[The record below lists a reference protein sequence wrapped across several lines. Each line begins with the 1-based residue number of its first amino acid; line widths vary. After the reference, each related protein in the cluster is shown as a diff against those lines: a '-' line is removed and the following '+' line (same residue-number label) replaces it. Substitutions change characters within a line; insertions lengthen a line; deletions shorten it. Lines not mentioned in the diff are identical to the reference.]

1 MKAGSG
7 ELSMLGKN
15 TLDVRGLVVIIFLM
29 IFAPACS
36 VVDLLIDATPS
47 DVSPILYRDD
57 FSDESSGWERSAQ
70 GGRKDYY
77 QGTYHINVL
86 DPNLF
91 SWSNARQSMGDVI
104 VSVDVAFT
112 GPAELAEMGVICR
125 MQNSSDFYFF
135 TIRSDGGY
143 GIFKM
148 YQGNDHFLGMQGYR
162 FDQAIKTGLSTN
174 HMEAHCVGDQ
184 LSLYVNDALLAT
196 VQDSSYQL
204 GDLGLIVGTFEQSD
218 ANAFFDNFVI
228 SRPDQ

>member
-1 MKAGSG
+1 MF
-7 ELSMLGKN
+7 GKVARIGWGVS
-15 TLDVRGLVVIIFLM
+15 LIIIFM
-29 IFAPACS
+29 IFGSACS
-36 VVDLLIDATPS
+36 VVDMFIEDTSP
-47 DVSPILYRDD
+47 DVSSVLYQED

-86 DPNLF
+86 GTNLF
-91 SWSNARQSMGDVI
+91 SWSNARQSMGDVV

-148 YQGNDHFLGMQGYR
+148 YQGSDHFLGMEGYQ
-162 FDQAIKTGLSTN
+162 FNPAIRIGLDTN
-174 HMEAHCVGDQ
+174 HLEAHCVGNQ
-184 LSLYVNDALLAT
+184 LSLYVNGVLLAA
-196 VQDSSYQL
+196 VQDPSYQL

-218 ANAFFDNFVI
+218 VNVFFDNFVV
-228 SRPDQ
+228 SRPNQ